1 MRVQLGEMVKLSC
14 VAGGYPIPTVNWTRV
29 DGLPVSSK
37 VGPNGSLIIPQ
48 LKKGDAGQYLC
59 TAKNAVG
66 KKIHPVSVEL
76 QSPTDLESE
85 FSRWNIV
92 TEF

>member
-1 MRVQLGEMVKLSC
+1 MRGSDMRGS
-14 VAGGYPIPTVNWTRV
+14 TV
-29 DGLPVSSK
+29 
-37 VGPNGSLIIPQ
+37 PQ
-48 LKKGDAGQYLC
+48 LKKGVAGQYLC
-59 TAKNAVG
+59 TTKNAVG